1 MKSNNTVKLTESN
14 LRDMIKE
21 AVEEALKEGVNNGL
35 HEDLNE
41 IIQRLEELT
50 NSSYIPFSSPS
61 PSSTEAVVKQNVIKA
76 IELLKNADFAAS
88 QLYHG
93 VQRR

>member
-1 MKSNNTVKLTESN
+1 MKVKLTESE
-14 LRDMIKE
+14 LKQIIAESVRQ
-21 AVEEALKEGVNNGL
+21 VLKEGVNNGL
-35 HEDLNE
+35 HKSLSE
-41 IIQRLEELT
+41 IIQELEELT
-50 NSSYIPFSSPS
+50 NSGYIPFSSPS